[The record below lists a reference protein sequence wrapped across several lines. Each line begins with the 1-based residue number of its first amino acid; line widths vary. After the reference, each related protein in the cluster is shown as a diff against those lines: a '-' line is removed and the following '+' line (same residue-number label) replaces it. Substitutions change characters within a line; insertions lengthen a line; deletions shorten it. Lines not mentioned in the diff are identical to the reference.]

1 MRPIPRIFAHT
12 CRFQLILLF
21 FIGLGG
27 MNESAAQAFRMV
39 RTGSGPTVRIGSETL
54 QLPWMGGLTSS
65 QIAEMDVN
73 GDGTTDLLV
82 FDKTENHLMVVLR
95 TRLPSGEVVHA
106 PAPEYADL
114 FPPIWYWMVFGDL
127 EGDGDPDLFTSSNG
141 GVRVYENI
149 GSVGQP
155 MFRLRASNLETMW
168 DFGFR
173 AGMLVLNSDLPGIAD
188 LDGDGDLD
196 IISFDNFDI
205 GKATFYRNMSVERY
219 GRRDSLDFLVVSRCW
234 GRFEENQNNSSIQ
247 IGLTGSCFPPLPV
260 PGVLARPLHMG
271 STITPINADGDS
283 LVDIL
288 LGDVESRFLKYLRNS
303 GSRDTARITQVFDSF
318 PAYDIVSDVPSF
330 CAGFLVDVDLDGR
343 KDLLVAP
350 GDYYYSRL
358 KNHLWHYKNQ
368 SANARDSFRL
378 QRTNYLTGDQIH
390 FGTGSAPLV
399 ADIDGDGHPE
409 LLVSHESTLQYG
421 VIHLYKNTGSA
432 LLPIW
437 EAQDTLFLRTDTLS
451 LRRIRMA
458 SGDLN
463 GDGKADLL
471 LGHEDGPLHLYRN
484 ESVGPGSF
492 AFSLQSTAFGP
503 TDAGPAVAPELYDLN
518 ADGKN
523 DLILG
528 TRDGRLRLYLNQGSS
543 LTPQFT
549 LTAPEWGGVN
559 TTEFFTGYAVP
570 RVTDLNRNGQPDLV
584 VGSERGRLF
593 FYPDVSLQAG
603 AIWTESPRSI
613 YSSIRGTTDSTRLG
627 RFVCPAPAHLDGD
640 SLPDLLVGSFRGGLM
655 TLHNQGASLGSE
667 PPRANLSVVDIQLI
681 PNPALSGVSTLVWN
695 PERVPSGKHAIRLTD
710 ATGKTLYSDYFDGS
724 EGRHP
729 LSLGGEGLRWVEVQW
744 NDGRISRSRLLLR
757 W

>member
-1 MRPIPRIFAHT
+1 MRPTLWNFDSIRSILFV
-12 CRFQLILLF
+12 ILLF
-21 FIGLGG
+21 GCLGG
-27 MNESAAQAFRMV
+27 IDESAAQAFRMV
-39 RTGSGPTVRIGSETL
+39 RTGGGPVVRVGSQAL
-54 QLPWMGGLTSS
+54 KIPWMGGMTAS
-65 QIAEMDVN
+65 QIAELDVN
-73 GDGTTDLLV
+73 GDGTADLLV

-95 TRLPSGEVVHA
+95 TRLPSGEVVLT

-114 FPPIWYWMVFGDL
+114 FPPIWYWMVLGDL
-127 EGDGDPDLFTSSNG
+127 EGDGNPDLFTSSNG

-149 GSVGQP
+149 GLPGQP
-155 MFRLRASNLETMW
+155 QFRLRVANLETMW

-205 GKATFYRNMSVERY
+205 GKATYYRNMSVERY
-219 GRRDSLDFLVVSRCW
+219 GHRDSLDYLVVSRCW
-234 GRFEENQNNSSIQ
+234 GRFEENQPNSSIQ
-247 IGLTGSCFPPLPV
+247 TGLTGTCFPPLPV

-288 LGDVESRFLKYLRNS
+288 LGDVESRFLKYLRNG

-318 PAYDIVSDVPSF
+318 PAYDIVSNVPSF
-330 CAGFLVDVDLDGR
+330 CAGFLVDVNLDGR

-358 KNHLWHYKNQ
+358 KNHLWYYKNQ

-378 QRTNYLTGDQIH
+378 QRTDYLTGDQIH

-399 ADIDGDGHPE
+399 VDIDGDVNPE
-409 LLVSHESTLQYG
+409 LLIAHESTLQYG
-421 VIHLYKNTGSA
+421 VIHLYRNSGNV
-432 LLPIW
+432 LQPVW
-437 EAQDTLFLRTDTLS
+437 EAHDTLFLRTDTLS

-484 ESVGPGSF
+484 ESVGPGSY
-492 AFSLQSTAFGP
+492 AFSLQSTAYGP

-543 LTPQFT
+543 QLPQFT
-549 LTAPEWGGVN
+549 LTDPTWGQVN

-570 RVTDLNRNGQPDLV
+570 RVTDLNRNGQIDLV

-593 FYPDVSLQAG
+593 FFPDVSLQAG

-627 RFVCPAPAHLDGD
+627 RFVCPAPAHLNGD
-640 SLPDLLVGSFRGGLM
+640 SLPDLLVGSFRGGVM
-655 TLHNQGASLGSE
+655 TLHNQGASLGVES
-667 PPRANLSVVDIQLI
+667 PRAMNPNIAINLI
-681 PNPALSGVSTLVWN
+681 PNPAHSGQSTLVWDS
-695 PERVPSGKHAIRLTD
+695 ERVPPGKHALRLTD
-710 ATGKTLYSDYFDGS
+710 STGKTVYIDYMEGS
-724 EGRHP
+724 EGQH
-729 LSLGGEGLRWVEVQW
+729 SLNLDGEGLLWVEVQW
-744 NDGRISRSRLLLR
+744 TDGRMSRGRLLLR
-757 W
+757 

>member
-1 MRPIPRIFAHT
+1 MRPTPRIFDALP
-12 CRFQLILLF
+12 RFIFAISLF
-21 FIGLGG
+21 SCFLGLD
-27 MNESAAQAFRMV
+27 ESAAQAFRMV
-39 RTGSGPTVRIGSETL
+39 RTGNGPTVRIGAETL
-54 QLPWMGGLTSS
+54 KFPWMGGLTAS

-82 FDKTENHLMVVLR
+82 FDKTENHLMVLLR
-95 TRLPSGEVVHA
+95 TRLPSGEVVHT

-114 FPPIWYWMVFGDL
+114 FPPIWYWMVLGDL

-141 GVRVYENI
+141 GVRVYENV
-149 GSVGQP
+149 GSIGQP
-155 MFRLRASNLETMW
+155 LFRLRSNNLETMW

-205 GKATFYRNMSVERY
+205 GKATYYRNMSVERY
-219 GRRDSLDFLVVSRCW
+219 GRPDSLDFLVVSRCW
-234 GRFEENQNNSSIQ
+234 GRFEENQTNSNIQ

-260 PGVLARPLHMG
+260 PGVLARPMHMG
-271 STITPINADGDS
+271 STITPMNADGDS

-288 LGDVESRFLKYLRNS
+288 LGDVESRYLKYLRNG

-350 GDYYYSRL
+350 GDYYFSRL
-358 KNHLWHYKNQ
+358 KNHLWYYKNQ
-368 SANARDSFRL
+368 SVNARDSFRL

-390 FGTGSAPLV
+390 FGTGAAPLV
-399 ADIDGDGHPE
+399 ADLDGDGKPE
-409 LLVSHESTLQYG
+409 LLIAHESTLQYG
-421 VIHLYKNTGSA
+421 VIHLYRNSGSV
-432 LLPIW
+432 LQPIW
-437 EAQDTLFLRTDTLS
+437 EAYDTLFLRTDTLS

-463 GDGKADLL
+463 GDGRTDLL
-471 LGHEDGPLHLYRN
+471 LGHEDGNLYYYN
-484 ESVGPGSF
+484 NTSTGTGSF
-492 AFSLQSTAFGP
+492 SFGLQSTAFGP

-518 ADGKN
+518 ADGKA

-528 TRDGRLRLYLNQGSS
+528 TRDGRLRLYLNQGTGQIP
-543 LTPQFT
+543 LFT
-549 LTAPEWGGVN
+549 LTDPEWGQVN

-570 RVTDLNRNGQPDLV
+570 RVTDLNRNGQIDLV

-603 AIWTESPRSI
+603 ARWSESPRSI
-613 YSSIRGTTDSTRLG
+613 YSSINGTSDSSRLG
-627 RFVCPAPAHLDGD
+627 RFVCPAPANLNAD
-640 SLPDLLVGSFRGGLM
+640 SLPDLLVGSFRGGVT
-655 TLHNQGASLGSE
+655 TLYNQGASLGFG
-667 PPRANLSVVDIQLI
+667 PNRVILPKIDITLI
-681 PNPALSGVSTLVWN
+681 PNPAISGQTTLVWD
-695 PERVPSGKHAIRLTD
+695 PESVPFGKHDMRLTD
-710 ATGKTLYSDYFDGS
+710 AKGKLVYADSIEGS
-724 EGRHP
+724 AGRLP
-729 LSLGGEGLRWVEVQW
+729 LSLDASGLLWVEVQW
-744 NDGRISRSRLLLR
+744 NDGRISRGRLLLHE
-757 W
+757 